1 MTIPDL
7 DLVARIPDRWIDSI
21 LAAHAKR
28 HPETRHRPSRRTIRQ
43 VLSHLAIRHRKPDRR
58 HSRADEAYTDETR
71 PQIARATGLA
81 DQTVGDALAVIDGA
95 RWSRVIVRGS
105 RRRGSCRALPILDVV
120 ASMTADDLSG
130 EPPAMIDS
138 DLSGT
143 TDDLNGTTDDLN
155 GMSHDLSGDS
165 PIPPDISIHTQTSAR
180 APAAASNGG
189 TALASPDTDGED
201 DETIAASIPDE
212 RAREAYL
219 RGKRR
224 FRESN
229 GDGI

>member
-1 MTIPDL
+1 MTYRDL
-7 DLVARIPDRWIDSI
+7 DLVARIPDRWIDAI
-21 LAAHAKR
+21 LAAHAQR

-43 VLSHLAIRHRKPDRR
+43 VLNHLAIRIRKPDRR
-58 HSRADEAYTDETR
+58 HSRADQAYTDETR

-95 RWSRVIVRGS
+95 RWSLVIVRGS
-105 RRRGSCRALPILDVV
+105 RRRGSCRSLPILDVV
-120 ASMTADDLSG
+120 ASMTNDDLSG

-143 TDDLNGTTDDLN
+143 SDDLNGTTDDLN
-155 GMSHDLSGDS
+155 GMSHDLSGTS

-201 DETIAASIPDE
+201 VESIAAAMTDD
-212 RAREAYL
+212 RARQIYL
-219 RGKRR
+219 RGARR
-224 FRESN
+224 FRTSN
-229 GDGI
+229 RDAS